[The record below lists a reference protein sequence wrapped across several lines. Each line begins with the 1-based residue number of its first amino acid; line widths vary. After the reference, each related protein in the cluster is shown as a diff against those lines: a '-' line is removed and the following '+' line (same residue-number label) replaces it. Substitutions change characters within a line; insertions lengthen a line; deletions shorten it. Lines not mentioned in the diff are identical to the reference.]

1 MIPEKVLIRYA
12 GVKALEQRGVAG
24 EKETATRIAHELRA
38 KYPGIDHAAKRFSHD
53 SAERKEGDK
62 YWWPGQEQHP
72 QTGGNW
78 ERIFAYAQD
87 FWGAAASFAETVSEA
102 ARGAALA
109 SEVKITSRVSKAGN
123 LLVGFSMPMD
133 VYKRAIHLNDI
144 QQVAFRHRLHEALSE
159 ELDVLFE
166 EKE

>member
-24 EKETATRIAHELRA
+24 EKETATRIAHDLRE

-53 SAERKEGDK
+53 YAERKEGDK
-62 YWWPGQEQHP
+62 YWWPVQDQQP
-72 QTGGNW
+72 RTGGNW
-78 ERIFAYAQD
+78 ERIFSYAQE

-102 ARGAALA
+102 AKGATLA
-109 SEVKITSRVSKAGN
+109 SEVRITSRVSKAGN
-123 LLVGFSMPMD
+123 LLVGFSMPMA
-133 VYKRAIHLNDI
+133 VYKRAVQLNDM